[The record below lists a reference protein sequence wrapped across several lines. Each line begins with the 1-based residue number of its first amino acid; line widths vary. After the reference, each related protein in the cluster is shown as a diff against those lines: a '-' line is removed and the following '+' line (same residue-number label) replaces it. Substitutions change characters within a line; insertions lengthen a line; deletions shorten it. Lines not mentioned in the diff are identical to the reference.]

1 MESTAHRS
9 PSSMPPAATTSL
21 LAAFAQV
28 PDPRRAASVTY
39 PLPAMLGL
47 AVSAMLCAN
56 TSVLAMAE
64 WGARQ
69 PAALLEQLGFPAG
82 RIPRQSTV
90 QRLFAKLDARAVA
103 TALQTCFDPPT
114 ARERGEEGVA
124 IDGKAQRGRRQYEA
138 NASTVQILTAFCA
151 EQHSILVEE
160 PVEQHTATPEAELT
174 VATRLIDQVDWQG
187 RVLTGDALY
196 CQRDL
201 CQQVCDRGG
210 DYLLTVKV
218 NQRQLHHAITRVF
231 GSQARPLLDRRR
243 AATLEKGHGRIDHR
257 LLITTADPL
266 ALPDWP
272 RIAQVFRLE
281 RTWREQ
287 GRQHQ
292 QVRYGI
298 TSLPPAIGTPQ
309 RLLALKR
316 GHWLIENQAHRAK
329 DVSFGD
335 DACLIHVGQGPALC
349 GVLRGA
355 AITLLHRAGF
365 HAVASRLRY
374 HAQHPHAAVALLAQP
389 LPPRA

>member
-1 MESTAHRS
+1 MPASTAL
-9 PSSMPPAATTSL
+9 SL
-21 LAAFAQV
+21 RVAFAQV

-47 AVSAMLCAN
+47 AVSAMLCAH

-64 WGARQ
+64 WAARQ

-90 QRLFAKLDARAVA
+90 HRLLAKLDATAVA
-103 TALQTCFDPPT
+103 AALQACFDPST

-138 NASTVQILTAFCA
+138 NASTVQVLTAFCA
-151 EQHSILVEE
+151 EQHSILVEH
-160 PVEQHTATPEAELT
+160 PVEQQAETQEAELT

-201 CQQVCDRGG
+201 CQQVCTRGG
-210 DYLLTVKV
+210 DYLLTVKT
-218 NQRQLHHAITRVF
+218 NQPHLYRTLMRVF
-231 GSQARPLLDRRR
+231 DPQARPLLDRRR
-243 AATLEKGHGRIDHR
+243 AAALEKGHGRIDHR
-257 LLITTADPL
+257 ILVATADPL

-272 RIAQVFRLE
+272 HIAQVFRLE
-281 RTWREQ
+281 RTWREH

-298 TSLPPAIGTPQ
+298 TSLPPAIDTPQ

-316 GHWLIENQAHRAK
+316 GHWLIENQGHRAK

-335 DACLIHVGQGPALC
+335 DACLIHVGQGPAVC
-349 GVLRGA
+349 GLLRGA

-365 HAVASRLRY
+365 HAIASRLRY
-374 HAQHPHAAVALLAQP
+374 HAQHPAAAVALLDQP
-389 LPPRA
+389 LPSRA